1 MMKALT
7 KLEEG
12 VLLTILKL
20 KDEAY
25 IVSIKDQLE
34 RFTNKNLS
42 FGALYVSLNRLIKH
56 GCLESRIGESSS
68 VRGGKAKKYYRL
80 TKDGILALKDIRLRQ
95 RLMWKDFDNLA
106 DKWLGAQ

>member
-1 MMKALT
+1 MKVLT

-20 KDEAY
+20 KDDAY

-34 RFTNKNLS
+34 RFTGKKLS
-42 FGALYVSLNRLIKH
+42 FGALYVSLNRLIKYRY
-56 GCLESRIGESSS
+56 LEIHIGESSS
-68 VRGGKAKKYYRL
+68 VRGGRAKKYYRL
-80 TKDGILALKDIRLRQ
+80 TKDGILALKDIQLLQ

-106 DKWLGAQ
+106 DELLEVQ